1 MENIISIKN
10 KINMYM
16 LRKTYLYVARLFG
29 SAHLSLKKA
38 DLKTMNKWGN
48 KNIEIKKR
56 ANLYQQIN

>member
-1 MENIISIKN
+1 MNIKN

-38 DLKTMNKWGN
+38 DLKTMNK
-48 KNIEIKKR
+48 
-56 ANLYQQIN
+56 